1 MKNSTALRFI
11 AAVTAATI
19 AAGAASPTWARSDT
33 VTTVAAPRWV
43 DQTVYRPSCRNTDRD
58 CGFYSGR
65 FGDPD

>member
-1 MKNSTALRFI
+1 MKISTMSRLI
-11 AAVTAATI
+11 AVTTAAAI
-19 AAGAASPTWARSDT
+19 VAGAAPPAWARSDA
-33 VTTVAAPRWV
+33 VTPVAAPRWL